1 MSDNSTKKNIDKE
14 QKSEDSNKSSKE
26 FDEFFNF
33 ITSRPIKTYLP
44 GTMKERVIYLSD
56 DD

>member
-1 MSDNSTKKNIDKE
+1 MSDNCSQTNIDKE
-14 QKSEDSNKSSKE
+14 QKSKDSTKFSKE
-26 FDEFFNF
+26 FDELFSFVA
-33 ITSRPIKTYLP
+33 SRPIKSYLP

>member
-1 MSDNSTKKNIDKE
+1 MSDNCSQTNIDKE
-14 QKSEDSNKSSKE
+14 QKSEDSTKSSEE
-26 FDEFFNF
+26 FDELFSF
-33 ITSRPIKTYLP
+33 IAGRPIKTYLP